1 MSASTTRMAKIS
13 MGTSMHWSPISE
25 FQVRDS
31 LALNNLAN
39 EPDDQ
44 ADKNYG
50 SYQPVSKHSS
60 LLELRPRFRKS
71 DEPLCT
77 KARGESVTFG
87 TQIEPR
93 TATGVS
99 F

>member
-1 MSASTTRMAKIS
+1 ME
-13 MGTSMHWSPISE
+13 SPLKLM
-25 FQVRDS
+25 
-31 LALNNLAN
+31 LAGR
-39 EPDDQ
+39 
-44 ADKNYG
+44 KVG
-50 SYQPVSKHSS
+50 
-60 LLELRPRFRKS
+60 FRKS

-93 TATGVS
+93 TATGVG